1 MRSSKLLHAP
11 ILTPQGPSTMKPS
24 RLLLCLTLVLSASYS
39 TYTFA
44 QSNGAK
50 PQNPEKEKPEKEKP
64 APGYFPVCAQLSP
77 LPSGKGWKS
86 GSGPLDKQTLR
97 DSIDNIRKHG
107 FTGLEMR
114 IDLPKAD
121 LDYVRKY
128 ALEQGMFLV
137 AHAGAIEGFDRNRP
151 PSPSVY
157 SPDYAKSVRARAES
171 ALASTKNQKGLRY
184 VFTFQDEPFHAG
196 PRSFGHGKFEK
207 EEFKRRYGYDLPDDP
222 QTVRDDPQRWLDVIN
237 FHSDNYPDGWRQTCK
252 AVKAVNPNFTTIL
265 THDSHNT
272 FGGGCGS
279 HSVLAIDDIF
289 HWGGD
294 FSDMFVF
301 DIYPYMSLD
310 FRFGRPGLRMKP
322 RMSQT
327 HYSFAQMRNLTRAH
341 GKQLG
346 FWVGTYNPAWFKDVM
361 GHERRSTYWS
371 EREMSTTAVA
381 AGADFLLTGLK
392 LPVDAEHWE
401 SFGQGLRLI
410 QKAGARLLDAPRVKA
425 KACMIFP
432 RTQYIQLQQEYF
444 NVALS
449 YELFLRAFGE
459 LDILHEEQV
468 VDDRLDGYDIVVLFD
483 VKLLPKQVARRI
495 ASFAAKGGTVIAD
508 CLPVMDEL
516 RRPIDTMEKLFGV
529 EDAQTGR
536 ITRTGHWVERV
547 AVPSYWFNRPPES
560 PDELPTNRD
569 SIIGTALGRGFNI
582 KTVSTRSCT
591 PSGAEVLLK
600 TVADKPA
607 LLRRKVGKG
616 QVFLLGFCVQDTY
629 FQMWED
635 KDAAGR
641 AELRGLI
648 SAITASCG
656 LRSHVWSSN
665 PAVEA
670 AVRANPREGFLFI
683 INHETERPA
692 ATIRI
697 ADLLFPIAKIIDL
710 ADGKPVEFSY
720 QDGVVEIATAV
731 ALGETRL
738 LHLQAKP

>member
-1 MRSSKLLHAP
+1 MKL
-11 ILTPQGPSTMKPS
+11 I
-24 RLLLCLTLVLSASYS
+24 RLSLGLTLILSSLCITPAFS
-39 TYTFA
+39 
-44 QSNGAK
+44 QSSDTKARK
-50 PQNPEKEKPEKEKP
+50 TEEKKP
-64 APGYFPVCAQLSP
+64 APGYFPICAQLSP
-77 LPSGKGWKS
+77 LPSGKGWKT
-86 GSGPLDKQTLR
+86 GKGPLDKQTLR
-97 DSIDNIRKHG
+97 DSIDNLRGHG
-107 FTGLEMR
+107 FTGLDISR
-114 IDLPKAD
+114 TALPKANR
-121 LDYVRKY
+121 DYLSEY
-128 ALEQGMFLV
+128 SLEQGMFLLS
-137 AHAGAIEGFDRNRP
+137 HAGAIESFGRNSP
-151 PSPSVY
+151 PTPSVF
-157 SPDYAKSVRARAES
+157 SPDYGNKVRARAKS

-184 VFTFQDEPFHAG
+184 VLTFQDEPFHGG
-196 PRSFGHGKFEK
+196 PKSLGTGKFEK
-207 EEFKRRYGYDLPDDP
+207 QEFKKRYGYDLPDDP

-237 FHSDNYPDGWRQTCK
+237 FHSDNYPHGWRQTYK
-252 AVKAVNPNFTTIL
+252 AIKAVNPNFTTIL

-327 HYSFAQMRNLTRAH
+327 HYSFAQMRNLTRAY

-371 EREMSTTAVA
+371 EREMSATAVA
-381 AGADFLLTGLK
+381 AGADFLLTGYK
-392 LPVDAEHWE
+392 LPIDAAHWE
-401 SFGQGLRLI
+401 SFGKGLQLI

-449 YELFLRAFGE
+449 YELFLRGFGE

-483 VKLLPKQVARRI
+483 VKLLPKQVAERI

-508 CLPVMDEL
+508 CVPVMDEL
-516 RRPIDTMEKLFGV
+516 RRPTDIMEKLFGV
-529 EDAQTGR
+529 KEAQTGR
-536 ITRTGHWVERV
+536 ITRTGHWVDRV
-547 AVPSYWFNRPPES
+547 TVPSYWYNRPADA
-560 PDELPTNRD
+560 PDETPSDRGSVT
-569 SIIGTALGRGFNI
+569 GKALGHDFSF
-582 KTVSTRSCT
+582 KTVSTRSCK
-591 PSGAEVLLK
+591 PDGGEVLLK
-600 TVADKPA
+600 TTDGKPA

-616 QVFLLGFCVQDTY
+616 QVFLLGYCVQDTY

-641 AELRGLI
+641 AQLRKLI
-648 SAITASCG
+648 AAITDSCG
-656 LRSHVWSSN
+656 VFSHVWSSN
-665 PAVEA
+665 PEIEA
-670 AVRANPREGFLFI
+670 AVRANSGEGFLFI

-692 ATIRI
+692 ATIHMG
-697 ADLLFPIAKIIDL
+697 DLPFPIGKITDL
-710 ADGKPVEFSY
+710 ADGKAVEFNRKH
-720 QDGVVEIATAV
+720 GRVEIATAV
-731 ALGETRL
+731 PLGETRL